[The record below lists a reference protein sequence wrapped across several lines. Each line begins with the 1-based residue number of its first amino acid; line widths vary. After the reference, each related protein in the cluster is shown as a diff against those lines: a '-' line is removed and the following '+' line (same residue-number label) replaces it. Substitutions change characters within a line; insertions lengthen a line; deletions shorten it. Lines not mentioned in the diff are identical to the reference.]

1 METIQL
7 LDPAGRRCAEGP
19 AATAAELAGLRLDTT
34 AIDDDLMRAM
44 YRDMV
49 LTRAFDNQA
58 TALQRQGELGLW
70 AQSLG
75 QEGAQIGAAHALEED
90 DYLFPSYREHG
101 MAQVRG
107 LDLRE
112 ILPLFRGTQH
122 GGWDPAA
129 HNFHIYSLV
138 IGTQTLHAVGYAMG
152 LQRDAK
158 RAAAAQRADG
168 DGAHTQATGSR
179 AVMVCF
185 GDGATSQGD
194 VNEALVFAASS
205 QAPVVFFLQNNHWA
219 ISVPSSTQSP
229 VPLASRGAGFGVP
242 AVRVDGNDPLAS
254 YVVTR
259 AALERAR
266 RGDGP
271 VLIEAVTYRMGAH
284 TTSDDPTRYREAA
297 EEQAW
302 AERDPIARLR
312 AYLEAEQLADADFLT
327 GVDAEADEFAAATR
341 EHCRALAAA
350 DVEGGIFDHVYG
362 LPHAQV
368 RADRDAHR
376 DFEQSFEES
385 R

>member
-19 AATAAELAGLRLDTT
+19 AVSTAEQAGLRLDT
-34 AIDDDLMRAM
+34 AALDADLMRTM

-70 AQSLG
+70 APSLG

-107 LDLRE
+107 VNLRE
-112 ILPLFRGTQH
+112 LLPLFRGTQH

-152 LQRDAK
+152 IQRDAK
-158 RAAAAQRADG
+158 RAAATG
-168 DGAHTQATGSR
+168 EGATGAETSAGR

-194 VNEALVFAASS
+194 VNEALVFAASA

-242 AVRVDGNDPLAS
+242 SVRVDGNDPLAS

-259 AALERAR
+259 AALERTR
-266 RGDGP
+266 RGGGP

-302 AERDPIARLR
+302 KERDPITRLR
-312 AYLEAEQLADADFLT
+312 THLEAERLADAAYFAEI
-327 GVDAEADEFAAATR
+327 DAEADELAAATR
-341 EHCRALAAA
+341 EHCRALGSAE
-350 DVEGGIFDHVYG
+350 VEGGIFDHVYG

-368 RADRDAHR
+368 SADRAAHR
-376 DFEQSFEES
+376 HFEQSFEES